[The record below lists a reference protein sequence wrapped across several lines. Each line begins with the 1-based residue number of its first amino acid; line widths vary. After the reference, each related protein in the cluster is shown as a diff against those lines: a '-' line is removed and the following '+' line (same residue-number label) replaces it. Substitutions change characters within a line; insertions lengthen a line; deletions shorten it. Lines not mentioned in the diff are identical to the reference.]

1 MISNFGTVFIFA
13 CTMVV
18 FVLATFL
25 ISRIL
30 RTDKP
35 NVVKLSTY
43 ESGEE
48 SVGALNSTFNAKYY
62 IIALAFLLFEVELIL
77 LFPWALVFA
86 NASYLAEYGSSWYWL
101 AFAELLI
108 FIALLAIGL
117 AYIWAKGHL
126 DWGYKTQNKKNDIP
140 EIYQNFN
147 KQMSSHASHNN
158 I

>member
-1 MISNFGTVFIFA
+1 MISNFGTILIFV
-13 CTMVV
+13 CIMVT

-35 NVVKLSTY
+35 NPVKLGTY

-48 SVGALNSTFNAKYY
+48 SIGALNSTFNPKYY

-77 LFPWALVFA
+77 LFPWAMAFSNKAYFA
-86 NASYLAEYGSSWYWL
+86 QYGSSWYWL
-101 AFAELLI
+101 AFVELLI
-108 FIALLAIGL
+108 FIVLLAIGL
-117 AYIWAKGHL
+117 AYIWTKGYF
-126 DWGYKTQNKKNDIP
+126 DWGYKKQNHKNDIP

-147 KQMSSHASHNN
+147 KQMSSIASHNN